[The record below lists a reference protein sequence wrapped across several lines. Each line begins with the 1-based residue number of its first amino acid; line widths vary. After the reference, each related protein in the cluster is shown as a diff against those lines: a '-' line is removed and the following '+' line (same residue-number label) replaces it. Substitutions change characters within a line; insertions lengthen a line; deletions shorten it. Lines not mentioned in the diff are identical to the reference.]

1 MKNFLLIFI
10 LLISQAV
17 FSQPKYSEI
26 SSMPGA
32 FSRVG
37 FGARGIGMG
46 NAMSAV
52 TEGNLVSYYNPAL
65 SAFQEDNSFQTSYSF
80 LSLDR
85 SLNFLSF
92 TRKFEYYSSKSRS
105 HKKPTTIA
113 GVSLGIINSGV
124 SNIDERDNSGVKTGD
139 LSTSENQFFIG
150 LSNRFSDKFAI
161 GIAAKFY
168 YYKLYQDI
176 KSNGLGFDIG
186 AIYILNPEWNF
197 SFVIVDLNSKYKWD
211 STPLYDVDGGNT
223 ENKFPNLRKF
233 GVSYHNKDIGLIAA
247 FEFENTDASANFIRF
262 GVEYNIIDKLYLRGG
277 IDQIN
282 INNKDYPSNPSLGFS
297 YFKNFGDV
305 VIGVDYAF
313 VIEPYSPQSRHIVGV
328 NVNF

>member
-1 MKNFLLIFI
+1 
-10 LLISQAV
+10 
-17 FSQPKYSEI
+17 
-26 SSMPGA
+26 MPGA

-37 FGARGIGMG
+37 FGARGMGMG

-65 SAFQEDNSFQTSYSF
+65 SSFQNDNSFQTSYSF

-92 TRKFEYYSSKSRS
+92 TRKFEYFSSKNRT
-105 HKKPTTIA
+105 KKPSTIA
-113 GVSLGIINSGV
+113 GISLGIINSGV

-150 LSNRFSDKFAI
+150 LSNRFSDRFAL
-161 GIAAKFY
+161 GIAIKFY

-186 AIYILNPEWNF
+186 AIYVLNPEWNF
-197 SFVIVDLNSKYKWD
+197 SLVISDINSKYKWD
-211 STPLYDVDGGNT
+211 STPLYNTDGTST
-223 ENKFPNLRKF
+223 ENNFPNLRKF
-233 GVSYHNKDIGLIAA
+233 GIRYKNENIGLIAG
-247 FEFENTDASANFIRF
+247 FEFENTDADANFIRF
-262 GVEYNIIDKLYLRGG
+262 GAEYNIIDKLYFRGG

-282 INNKDYPSNPSLGFS
+282 LSNKDYPANPSLGFS
-297 YFKNFGDV
+297 YFKKFGD
-305 VIGVDYAF
+305 IIFGVDYAF
-313 VIEPYSPQSRHIVGV
+313 VIEPYSTSDRHIVGV